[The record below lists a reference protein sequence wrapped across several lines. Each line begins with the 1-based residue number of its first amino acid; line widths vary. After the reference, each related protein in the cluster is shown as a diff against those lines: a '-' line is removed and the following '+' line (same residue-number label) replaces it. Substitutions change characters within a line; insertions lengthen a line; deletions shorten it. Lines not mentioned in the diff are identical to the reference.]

1 MLLSLR
7 SKGLAIILSSPSA
20 TGKSTLAKAV
30 LKIDSNL
37 RLSISATTR
46 RPRTDEVDGVSYY
59 FKTKEEFN
67 KLIEQDAFLEYANIY
82 NNYYGTPKKVV
93 EDLLSQGLDVLFDI
107 DWQGTKLIKK
117 TLQNVITIFVLPPSL
132 SILQQRIKNRG
143 QDSKESIKL
152 RVKLAIK
159 EVYYAKQYDYVVI
172 NDDFDTTLETIY
184 SIITAERSK
193 RIRLDLGKFYNDWHD
208 QL

>member
-20 TGKSTLAKAV
+20 TGKSSLARAI

-37 RLSISATTR
+37 RLSVSATTR

-93 EDLLSQGLDVLFDI
+93 EDLLNQGLDVLFDI

-117 TLQNVITIFVLPPSL
+117 TLPNVITIFILPPSP
-132 SILQQRIKNRG
+132 SILQQRIKDRG

-152 RVKLAIK
+152 RMKLATK

>member
-20 TGKSTLAKAV
+20 TGKSSLARAI

-37 RLSISATTR
+37 RLSVSATTR

-67 KLIEQDAFLEYANIY
+67 KLIEQDVFLEYANIY

-93 EDLLSQGLDVLFDI
+93 EDLLNQGLDVLFDI

-117 TLQNVITIFVLPPSL
+117 TLPNVITIFILPPSP
-132 SILQQRIKNRG
+132 SILQQRIKDRG

-152 RVKLAIK
+152 RMKLATQ

>member
-20 TGKSTLAKAV
+20 TGKSSLARAV
-30 LKIDSNL
+30 LKIDNNL
-37 RLSISATTR
+37 RLSVSATTR
-46 RPRTDEVDGVSYY
+46 RSRIDEVDGVSYY
-59 FKTKEEFN
+59 FKTQEEFN

-117 TLQNVITIFVLPPSL
+117 NLPNVITIFILPPSP

-143 QDSKESIKL
+143 QDSKEAIKL
-152 RVKLAIK
+152 RMKLAAK